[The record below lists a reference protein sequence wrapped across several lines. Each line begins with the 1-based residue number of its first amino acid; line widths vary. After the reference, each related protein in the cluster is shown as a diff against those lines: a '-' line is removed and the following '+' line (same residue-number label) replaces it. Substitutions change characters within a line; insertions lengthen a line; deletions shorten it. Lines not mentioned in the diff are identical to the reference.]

1 MLFVHREKEV
11 VESSESSDEEDEVKP
26 STPVGSRNVKH
37 DLMMRSEVSDL
48 CVMICFLC
56 SVNYFVTFVKTVI
69 TCWHFLLFIIGC
81 SVL

>member
-48 CVMICFLC
+48 C
-56 SVNYFVTFVKTVI
+56 YD
-69 TCWHFLLFIIGC
+69 LFSLFC
-81 SVL
+81 